1 MESKAQSNVSSLL
14 AVPAV
19 MREEREAEARGGAR
33 MSQSGSSGRQRRG
46 RPEQAGTGRRRPPVR
61 GAATNDAG

>member
-1 MESKAQSNVSSLL
+1 MWTMESKAQSNVSSLL

-46 RPEQAGTGRRRPPVR
+46 RPAGWKGTGERFW
-61 GAATNDAG
+61 